1 MKKMALIAIP
11 CLLVLIAGCEGETP
25 KTDPTAAGGSAGAGG
40 TGGAGGAAGSGGS
53 AGMGGGAA
61 TYSFVKVGGFN
72 GAESCYWDAEN
83 KVWYVSN
90 MAPQSM
96 DLLMPDGVG
105 WISKLV
111 MNGDTPQLTEQWVAG
126 FDTPAGLRMHNG
138 ILYVANI
145 NKMHGIDVK
154 TGMIVENYN
163 FPAAILLNDPAVD
176 AMGNVYITDT
186 FGNAIYT
193 FKAGMAGSESEF
205 LSSPDLA
212 GPNGALIDGGK
223 LMVASL
229 VDFNPMNLGPFLSVD
244 LATKAITP
252 IGDVKGKW
260 DGLEKD
266 GANYLLSNN
275 PLGQIVTVSPDGK
288 VDILVDL
295 KTDHQFATAADFGYD
310 PATKTFCVP
319 DLADSV
325 AIVKLP

>member
-1 MKKMALIAIP
+1 MSRISLMAVLTSV
-11 CLLVLIAGCEGETP
+11 LLLGAGCGDEP
-25 KTDPTAAGGSAGAGG
+25 KTNPT
-40 TGGAGGAAGSGGS
+40 GSGGS
-53 AGMGGGAA
+53 AGEGGSGGAGGSGAMGGSGGMGGGSA

-72 GAESCYWDAEN
+72 VPESCYWDADN

-111 MNGDTPQLTEQWVAG
+111 MNGDTPQITDKWVEG
-126 FDTPAGLRMHNG
+126 FDTPAGLRIHKG

-145 NKMHGIDVK
+145 NKAHGIDVK
-154 TGMIVENYN
+154 TGMVVENYN
-163 FPAAILLNDPAVD
+163 FPAAVLLNDPAID

-193 FKAGMAGSESEF
+193 FKAGMAGSEDVF
-205 LSSPDLA
+205 VSSPDLM

-229 VDFNPMNLGPFLSVD
+229 VDFDPMNLGPFLSVD

-252 IGDVKGKW
+252 VGDVKGKW

-275 PLGQIVTVSPDGK
+275 PLGQIVAVTPDGK
-288 VDILVDL
+288 QQVILDL
-295 KTDHQFATAADFGYD
+295 QTDHQFAPAADFGYD
-310 PATKTFCVP
+310 PATKTFCIP
-319 DLADSV
+319 NLADSV